1 MVNRLIFSYVSVM
14 QQEDNVETTTI
25 TPVTDDTTKRNG
37 VAVENELESETS
49 ALAVGG
55 AQPLINGNTET
66 LLECSDENEYL
77 NKELDPLEDSKNASD
92 ITKHSSKI
100 SNSGKKP
107 PSSAVKVRQWCDVV
121 NNYVN
126 NNALI
131 LAALSNPSS
140 IVQQCSK
147 DDTPCST
154 NNAIGLATVSILPVP
169 RDPPT
174 KTVRHGHPY

>member
-1 MVNRLIFSYVSVM
+1 M
-14 QQEDNVETTTI
+14 QQEDSVETTTI
-25 TPVTDDTTKRNG
+25 TSVTDDTRNG
-37 VAVENELESETS
+37 VAVDSELESETS

-66 LLECSDENEYL
+66 LLECSEETEYL
-77 NKELDPLEDSKNASD
+77 NKELDPLEESKNASD

-107 PSSAVKVRQWCDVV
+107 PSSAVKVTQWCDVV

-126 NNALI
+126 NIALI
-131 LAALSNPSS
+131 LAALIHPSS
-140 IVQQCSK
+140 IVQQCHA

-154 NNAIGLATVSILPVP
+154 GNAVGLATVSILPVP
-169 RDPPT
+169 RNPPT
-174 KTVRHGHPY
+174 KTVHNCHPY